1 MEDSPKPSE
10 APERKH
16 GLHPSKEIKI
26 PDNMPKVYAIGA
38 AGGFTPY
45 DFRILFFDAGRHQ
58 PEGQVEIALSPLAAK
73 ELRDWLDGLVK
84 EFEKKVRKIERKP
97 GAPNKSEIKQTGQ
110 ALRMFG

>member
-1 MEDSPKPSE
+1 MEVLKPSE
-10 APERKH
+10 SAEKKNV
-16 GLHPSKEIKI
+16 LSVSKEIKI
-26 PDNMPKVYAIGA
+26 PEDMPKVYAIGA

-58 PEGQVEIALSPLAAK
+58 PEGRVEIALSPLAAK

-97 GAPNKSEIKQTGQ
+97 GMPNKSEMKQSGQ
-110 ALRMFG
+110 TLRMFG